1 MQYLPRLILLAS
13 VLVLAACG
21 GVAESLGLGR
31 NPPDEFAV
39 VDRPPLSLPPEFELR
54 PPRPGAVRPQAV
66 SVQDKAE
73 TTLFGECQK
82 EVPESD
88 VEKEL
93 LTKAGADKADPDIR
107 ALIDNESSQKVVGS
121 RHLVDE
127 ILWWKEAGSDATT
140 VDAIA
145 EAERLRKAKKDGSSI
160 TSGATPV
167 IERNK
172 SSWLGL

>member
-13 VLVLAACG
+13 VFMLTACG

-54 PPRPGAVRPQAV
+54 PPRPGMARPQAV
-66 SVQDKAE
+66 SMQNKAE
-73 TTLFGECQK
+73 ATLFGQCAPAA
-82 EVPESD
+82 PESD

-93 LTKAGADKADPDIR
+93 LTQAGADKANPEIR

-145 EAERLRKAKKDGSSI
+145 EAKRIRKVKKYGDSI
-160 TSGATPV
+160 TTGATPV

-172 SSWLGL
+172 SGWLGL